1 MVIAVLGL
9 GEAGSAIALDL
20 VSAGVTVRGFD
31 PAEGAGPD
39 GVEASGSAAEA
50 AQGADA
56 VLSLNAAGVAADA
69 AVSVAAGLS
78 GGVLFADLNTTAP
91 SVKRAV
97 GEVVAGA
104 GGSFADVALL
114 GPVLGRGLRTPALA
128 SGPGAERFAQIFAE
142 LGMPVTVV
150 GAEPDA
156 AAARKLARSVF
167 AKGLAASV
175 GEALA
180 AAQRLGCEEWLYGEI
195 EQALTEADDALL
207 RRLVEGSRQHAAR
220 RAEEMAAAVAMLD
233 ELEVPPRIAAAAEQ
247 WLRSLPR
254 DAGDARDSGGDR

>member
-1 MVIAVLGL
+1 MLIAVLGL

-31 PAEGAGPD
+31 PAQGARPD

-97 GEVVAGA
+97 EEVVAGA

-114 GPVLGRGLRTPALA
+114 GPVPGRGLRTPALA

-150 GAEPDA
+150 GAEPGE

-195 EQALTEADDALL
+195 ERALTEADDALL

-233 ELEVPPRIAAAAEQ
+233 ELEVPPRIAAAAEE
-247 WLRSLPR
+247 WLRSLPG
-254 DAGDARDSGGDR
+254 DAGGDL

>member
-20 VSAGVTVRGFD
+20 VSAGVAVRGFD
-31 PAEGAGPD
+31 PAEGTRPD
-39 GVEASGSAAEA
+39 GVEAAGSAAEA

-56 VLSLNAAGVAADA
+56 LLSLNAAGAAVDA
-69 AVSVAAGLS
+69 AASVAPELS
-78 GGVLFADLNTTAP
+78 GEVLFADLNTAAP

-114 GPVLGRGLRTPALA
+114 GPVPGQGLRTPALA
-128 SGPGAERFAQIFAE
+128 SGPGAERFAQVFGE
-142 LGMPVTVV
+142 LGMPVSVV
-150 GAEPDA
+150 GSEPGE

-195 EQALTEADDALL
+195 QRALTEADDRLL
-207 RRLVEGSRQHAAR
+207 RRLVEGSRQHADR

-233 ELEVPPRIAAAAEQ
+233 ELEVPPRIATAAEE
-247 WLRSLPR
+247 WLRSLSSN
-254 DAGDARDSGGDR
+254 DGGER